1 MVDVSEIPLYTISI
15 FWDNNCCIIALNLFQ
30 QGVVK
35 ASPYTCRS
43 CNSVV

>member
-15 FWDNNCCIIALNLFQ
+15 FWDNNCCIIALSLFQ

-35 ASPYTCRS
+35 VAVTH
-43 CNSVV
+43 VDHVTV